1 LQANSEI
8 RSASPKVLVFPK
20 HMAKPASPSS
30 QPDLH
35 GQIEA
40 GLPPG
45 YSPPRHG
52 SWAQWAA
59 VIMSAVAVVASIW
72 FGLSNRS
79 LTERYHDEASL
90 AKASDDH
97 TNQLIDAKLDPK
109 LGKINDQLGQLSR
122 DVSRIEGKLNI
133 SIDEQQN
140 LKSRVD
146 QQIALAKMTDPKRVD
161 RAVAVIRTE
170 IEKAR
175 STKQPIPI
183 AEYRAALRT
192 FPDTTIGYWKTVAD
206 IINYQSYLDQKLGLA
221 PDPKSVARWCPGL
234 TAGSGGYNTFNGPIQ
249 NCIVDL
255 DTTHNLLE
263 NVTIRNSVIRY
274 HGGSVGIKSAV
285 LMNCYF
291 EVDLIKP
298 PNPSQTELLRA
309 ILDSPEQKTVVLQHI
324 KAAPG

>member
-8 RSASPKVLVFPK
+8 RSTSPKVLAFPRQ
-20 HMAKPASPSS
+20 MAKTAQSPS
-30 QPDLH
+30 QPESSGSPGAGYNPQKH
-35 GQIEA
+35 GT
-40 GLPPG
+40 
-45 YSPPRHG
+45 
-52 SWAQWAA
+52 WAQWVAPAVTLFAA
-59 VIMSAVAVVASIW
+59 LIALGIGIINIW
-72 FGLSNRS
+72 LVTS
-79 LTERYHDEASL
+79 YHNEINK

-97 TNQLIDAKLDPK
+97 TNQLIDEKLDPK

-161 RAVAVIRTE
+161 QAVAVIRTE

-183 AEYRAALRT
+183 ADYRAALRDL
-192 FPDTTIGYWKTVAD
+192 PDTATGYWKTVAA
-206 IINYQSYLDQKLGLA
+206 IINYQSFLDQKNGLA
-221 PDPKSVARWCPGL
+221 PDPKSVARPCVGL
-234 TAGSGGYNTFNGPIQ
+234 TAGTGGHNSFENTTIQ

-255 DTTHNLLE
+255 DTVHDLLQ
-263 NVTIRNSVIRY
+263 NVIIRNSVIRY
-274 HGGSVGIKSAV
+274 RGGPISVQNAV

-291 EVDLIKP
+291 DVDLTNP
-298 PNPSQTELLRA
+298 LNPSQAELLRA
-309 ILDSPEQKTVVLQHI
+309 ILDSPEQKTIALQNI
-324 KAAPG
+324 KPAPG